1 MSIKLIKVTIEQHYR
16 VKLKSDLS
24 YFHLM
29 GTYGKI
35 IQVYLKYGD
44 VNRLKIAEI
53 KNWTGQAFVV
63 SRKYL
68 RELLE
73 RDESKKIGV
82 YFLIGTEGDQSSFYI
97 GETEDFSSRIKNHME
112 KDYWNKVILFVNK
125 DENLT
130 KAHVQYLEKSLY
142 RSLNEANRVVLMNRN
157 VPNKGK
163 LSEAEEDT
171 MREFLDNIISI
182 LGVLGYPNI
191 DRPIASSESE
201 NSRGVVTFFIRRK
214 KQPAILAKMEA
225 DGESFVVLKDTQIVP
240 DSRQIRERTLPL
252 SIISLREQLIREGE
266 LVSEDN
272 YLVLKKDVIF
282 ASPSSAAAFVLGRN
296 SNGRTEWRTE
306 DRRTYA
312 EIEEGLLLGE

>member
-1 MSIKLIKVTIEQHYR
+1 MSIKLTKVTIEQHYP
-16 VKLKSDLS
+16 VKLKSDHS

-142 RSLNEANRVVLMNRN
+142 RSLNEAKRVALMNRN

-191 DRPIASSESE
+191 DRPIGVSEPG
-201 NSRGVVTFFIRRK
+201 NSKGMVTFYIRRK
-214 KQPAILAKMEA
+214 KQPAIVARMQT
-225 DGESFVVLKDTQIVP
+225 DGETFVVLRGSQLVP
-240 DSRQIRERTLPL
+240 ETRQIREQTLSYPL
-252 SIISLREQLIREGE
+252 INLRERLMREGN
-266 LVSEDN
+266 LVVDGN
-272 YLVLKKDVIF
+272 YLVLKTDVSF
-282 ASPSSAAAFVLGRN
+282 TSASTSATFVLGRN
-296 SNGRTEWRTE
+296 SNGRTEWKTE
-306 DRRTYA
+306 DKRTYA
-312 EIEEGLLLGE
+312 EIEEDQLLVG